1 MTLKRPKMNGMH
13 HVALQVRKYEETRA
27 FYINQMGLQIEWE
40 PDSDNVYLTSGT
52 DNIALHRAEG
62 DIVENAQTLDH
73 IGFTLGEIEQVDE
86 WYAYLL
92 ELQTEIVNPPRTHRD
107 GARSLYFKDPEGTLV
122 QMIYHPPLAKN

>member
-1 MTLKRPKMNGMH
+1 MTHKPPKMNGMH
-13 HVALQVRKYEETRA
+13 HVALQVRNYEETRA
-27 FYINQMGLQIEWE
+27 FYINQIGLQIEWE

-62 DIVENAQTLDH
+62 GIVENAQTLDH

-86 WYAYLL
+86 WHAYLI

>member
-27 FYINQMGLQIEWE
+27 FYINQIGLQIEWE

-62 DIVENAQTLDH
+62 DKVENAQTLDH

-92 ELQTEIVNPPRTHRD
+92 ELQTERVNPPRTHRD